1 MSLLLALLRANVA
14 MDSVGR
20 EADMGAAGGTFS
32 GDSDTECIVE
42 AVEACLL
49 CELVALRRL
58 VLRLLRSCRPSSP
71 TLLAMLC
78 REFRRFC
85 GVVGDAYWRGGDWMS
100 DAVSGGGGVLGVGSS
115 LIGDVGE
122 VSAGGGLLRIALLF
136 LLPKTLLKTLE
147 GVSMAHSSPGV
158 GMAGAPG

>member
-1 MSLLLALLRANVA
+1 LSLLLALLRANVA

-58 VLRLLRSCRPSSP
+58 VLRLLRNCRPSSP

-78 REFRRFC
+78 REFKRFC
-85 GVVGDAYWRGGDWMS
+85 GVVGDAYWRGGDWTS
-100 DAVSGGGGVLGVGSS
+100 EVVGGGGVLGVGSS
-115 LIGDVGE
+115 WIGDVGE
-122 VSAGGGLLRIALLF
+122 RMDGGALLRVALL
-136 LLPKTLLKTLE
+136 LRRPKTLLKTLE
-147 GVSMAHSSPGV
+147 GVSMAHSSPSV